1 MEKDAKIFVAGH
13 NGLVGRAVVKELKAQ
28 GFTNILTVERKGPW
42 GVDLRDKIATR
53 WLFSCHA
60 PQYVFMCAAKVGGIK
75 ANMEN
80 PIEFFQENVDI
91 QNNVFENAAIY
102 GTEKLL
108 FLGSSCIYPKHCEQP
123 IKPESLLTGS
133 LEPTNAGYA
142 LAKIAGVKL
151 CQWYQEKRGKKFISA
166 MPCNLYGPGDNF
178 HETDGH
184 LVPGLMA
191 RMIRAKRESRPEF
204 WIWGDGTARRELL
217 FSEDLAR
224 ALIVAMEKY
233 DGAAPLNT
241 GSGEEITVA
250 DLARKIKST
259 VYYHGQVYFDANQP
273 VGVTRKIMDNAKLFE
288 LGWKPEVSLDEG
300 LKRTYEDFVTSPQRR
315 GSANAAPC

>member
-1 MEKDAKIFVAGH
+1 MEKTDKIFVAGH

-42 GVDLRDKIATR
+42 GVDLRDSIVTR
-53 WLFSCHA
+53 WFFSCHK
-60 PQYVFMCAAKVGGIK
+60 PKYVFLCAARVGGIK

-80 PIEFFQENVDI
+80 PIEFFQENVAI
-91 QNNVFENAAIY
+91 QNNVLENAAIY
-102 GTEKLL
+102 GVEKLL
-108 FLGSSCIYPKHCEQP
+108 FLGSSCIYPKYCEQP
-123 IKPESLLTGS
+123 IKPEYLLTGA
-133 LEPTNAGYA
+133 LEPTNEGYA

-151 CQWYQEKRGKKFISA
+151 CQWYQEKRKKNFISA

-191 RMIRAKRESRPEF
+191 RMHRAKRESRPEF

-217 FSEDLAR
+217 YSEDLAR

-233 DGAAPLNT
+233 NDVAPLNA

-250 DLARKIKST
+250 DLARKIKLAIHYT
-259 VYYHGQVYFDANQP
+259 GQIYFDANQP
-273 VGVTRKIMDNAKLFE
+273 VGVTRKLMDNARLFD
-288 LGWKPEVSLDEG
+288 LGWKPQVSLDDG
-300 LKRTYEDFVTSPQRR
+300 LASTYQDFINNPRR
-315 GSANAAPC
+315 GSAHAAPC